1 MSQRGEIK
9 MSATTVFISVVA
21 TLTVV
26 LPIVV
31 GILAA
36 EIFSEELLAQGAGWQ
51 LSVLVTAL
59 VVLVVIN
66 IFMLG
71 RTIGRRGK

>member
-1 MSQRGEIK
+1 MITWFLA
-9 MSATTVFISVVA
+9 MI
-21 TLTVV
+21 

-36 EIFSEELLAQGAGWQ
+36 EIFSEELLAQGIGWQ
-51 LSVLVTAL
+51 LSLLVTAL

-66 IFMLG
+66 VFALG
-71 RTIGRRGK
+71 RTIGHRGK